1 MRRKKLVTGT
11 YLGHVAGGPIRAR
24 HEVTLPEL
32 TNHSA
37 VSPPIITPRPTIH
50 HPDMGRAAENSSVS
64 ELEMSTNLLAL
75 SQLRIYQIEKLNSES
90 GRKIGTFVRED
101 HN

>member
-1 MRRKKLVTGT
+1 MTRADQSQRRVPT
-11 YLGHVAGGPIRAR
+11 YYHTRGQL
-24 HEVTLPEL
+24 
-32 TNHSA
+32 
-37 VSPPIITPRPTIH
+37 IH

-90 GRKIGTFVRED
+90 GRKIGTFFRKS
-101 HN
+101 

>member
-1 MRRKKLVTGT
+1 MTRADQSQRRVPT
-11 YLGHVAGGPIRAR
+11 YYHTRGQL
-24 HEVTLPEL
+24 
-32 TNHSA
+32 
-37 VSPPIITPRPTIH
+37 IH

-90 GRKIGTFVRED
+90 GHKIGTFVRKS
-101 HN
+101 

>member
-1 MRRKKLVTGT
+1 MTRADQSQRRVPT
-11 YLGHVAGGPIRAR
+11 YYHTRGQL
-24 HEVTLPEL
+24 
-32 TNHSA
+32 
-37 VSPPIITPRPTIH
+37 IH

>member
-1 MRRKKLVTGT
+1 MTRADQSQRRVHT
-11 YLGHVAGGPIRAR
+11 YYHTRGQL
-24 HEVTLPEL
+24 
-32 TNHSA
+32 
-37 VSPPIITPRPTIH
+37 IH